1 VTNAATFEHGSLHD
15 KQGNKK
21 KFPFYRIRNPACKL
35 GAWLRTEH
43 QYCQELK
50 KKKKRNPRLK
60 KVKMNCSV
68 VPKLRRQR
76 QEDHEFKASLGY
88 SGHLD
93 YTQSQNW

>member
-1 VTNAATFEHGSLHD
+1 
-15 KQGNKK
+15 
-21 KFPFYRIRNPACKL
+21 
-35 GAWLRTEH
+35 
-43 QYCQELK
+43 
-50 KKKKRNPRLK
+50 
-60 KVKMNCSV
+60 MNCSV